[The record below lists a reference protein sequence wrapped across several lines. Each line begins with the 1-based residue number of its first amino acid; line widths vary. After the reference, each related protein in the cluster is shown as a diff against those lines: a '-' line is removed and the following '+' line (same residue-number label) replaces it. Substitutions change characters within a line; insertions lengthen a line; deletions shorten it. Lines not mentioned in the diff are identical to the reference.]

1 MYFLIK
7 NSQELYLCVYIF
19 TYNPDFCN
27 SKVSKLV
34 FIMTLVR
41 ALSLSLVLSV
51 MAIVGQARERRYF
64 IAARDLEWD
73 YAPGVGIYSKTGQSN
88 IIENFIQPK
97 ENRIGSKYK
106 KTGYFQYTGETFTKE
121 IPKPVYLGLL
131 GPVMRGE
138 LHDVIVVHFYNNASR
153 NYSIHPHG
161 VFYHKNH
168 EGALY
173 LDNTTDF
180 YKVDDSVPPG
190 GEVVLEWSITVD
202 NAPTDDDPNCI
213 PWLYHSHV
221 NAVRDVATGLI
232 GPLVTC
238 KKGVLNDQGER
249 TDVTNDFPLL
259 SFNWDENLS
268 WFQEDNIQNYC
279 LNPQLCQ
286 RLNADGDTD
295 FKDSNVKRSF
305 NALTFGT
312 LPGLEVCREDK
323 VVFYVFGFGNEK
335 DVHSLHFHGQNV
347 KFQHVRG
354 DTVYVYSATFVAAET
369 TSTTDGQWLISDMVG
384 DHEKEGAYARYV
396 VNNCKYAPRPTAAQP
411 LTRSYYLAVE
421 EVKWSYTA
429 GESPAS
435 GRQTVDDAY
444 NQSPAG
450 LNANTRNKGSFDYRR
465 YNTKYLSWYR
475 AHSWRWPKWSIN
487 SPGSNGTTYT
497 KAKFVRY
504 TDASFGK
511 RVSEQP
517 RDAHLGIVGPVL
529 GAELGDRLVV
539 VLRNYVPFNVS
550 FLAHGMSYDVK
561 EEAAEGDIT
570 PGGAVG
576 QGHAHTYTFYVPTN
590 LLDGASEPC
599 KVFLYTSGVDPRRA
613 QNTGLVGPLLICRK
627 NQLTIYRLPT
637 KQFFLL
643 FSIVDE
649 TKSFYSNQTN
659 ETVADMK
666 FAINGYTR
674 GTLPG
679 LDLCYDE
686 TVQWHVMSVG
696 TELDVHTVTFDGNGF
711 TEDGQ
716 NRDGRHL
723 VPGETGTLTMRPD
736 TLGKW
741 MVYSQSYLAR
751 QNGMFAFYDVNECL
765 KRFSENVSGPKGAKR
780 EYFIAAEEVFWDY
793 APLQRTIVNAEDLND
808 PNTEGSIFVRHD
820 ANLIGHIYKK
830 VVFTE
835 YQDGTFTAVKPGSD
849 RDILGPVMRAEVGD
863 TVIVTFKNN
872 ASRPYSFYSHGLK
885 KSQRDSGVDYGYSK
899 GVDPGQTR
907 QYILQVPPRAGPGSN
922 DPNCVPWLY
931 YSSVDPVKDTHSGLM
946 GLMVVCRR
954 GTLDTDSRRKDVNAE
969 QCVYMSVMN
978 ENLSHYLEENVMT
991 FAPGRVGT
999 DYRND
1004 ELFQESNRKHA
1015 INGRLYGNNE
1025 GLVFEYGQKI
1035 VLYAMSFGSEI
1046 DLHTLHLHG
1055 HTFVHSSQKHRDDV
1069 IAMFPGMAEAV
1080 EMVTDNPG
1088 TWLIHC
1094 HVLDHIAA
1102 GMETTYTVLPPEWN
1116 RKTEQKLVCFSIQ
1129 SQSNMAQI
1137 MIIAALLLNISPMG
1151 SYALVRQYFIATREL
1166 EWDYAPGG
1174 GVFRTLEQQTFA
1186 DNYIMPRENR
1196 IGNIYKKAG
1205 YFQYT
1210 DDTFKTEI
1218 PKPIYLGLLGPLI
1231 RAELDDVIQIH
1242 FYNNASRNYSIHP
1255 HGVFYLK
1262 NSESAQYLD
1271 NTMGIY
1277 KVDDNVPPGGK
1288 VVLEWSV
1295 TENNAP
1301 TDDDPNCL
1309 PWLYHAH
1316 VNAVQDVASGPIGVL
1331 ITCKKGT
1338 LNNKNERTDVTYDFP
1353 LLVFNWDENL
1363 NWYIDYNIQTYC
1375 LNQQLCQ
1382 QLNADG
1388 DPYFIDSNVKRS
1400 INALAFGTLP
1410 GLEVCVGDDVNF
1422 YVIGFGNEKDVHSL
1436 HFHGQNVKFQ
1446 HVRGDTVF
1454 VYSATFVTA
1463 ETTPTT
1469 EGKWLI
1475 TDMVGDH
1482 EKAGTWA
1489 YYKVTNCEQSTHQPR
1504 LSKTRWYY
1512 LAAEEYQWNYARPQS
1527 DGPYRRKRSSEFDR
1541 YKSEF
1546 LSWYRVRAWSWP
1558 KLSNASAQFN
1568 ANYTKA
1574 KFVRY
1579 TDGTFREEAT
1589 RLSQDDHLGTLGPV
1603 LRAEVGER
1611 IKVTLK
1617 NSIPFNVSFL
1627 PHGVSYTLAEEA
1639 ELEDSDPDV
1648 SVGQGHAH
1656 TYTFYVP
1663 TNLLDG
1669 ASEPCKV
1676 FLYTSGVDPR
1686 RAQNTGLVGPLLIC
1700 RKNHLTSYK

>member
-1 MYFLIK
+1 
-7 NSQELYLCVYIF
+7 
-19 TYNPDFCN
+19 
-27 SKVSKLV
+27 
-34 FIMTLVR
+34 MTLVR

-51 MAIVGQARERRYF
+51 MAIVAHTRERRYF

-73 YAPGVGIYSKTGQSN
+73 YAPGVGVYSKTGQSN

-106 KTGYFQYTGETFTKE
+106 KTGYFQYTDETFTKE
-121 IPKPVYLGLL
+121 IPKPLYLGLL

-168 EGALY
+168 ESALY

-238 KKGVLNDQGER
+238 KKGVLNDHGER
-249 TDVTNDFPLL
+249 NDVTNDFPLL

-268 WFQEDNIQNYC
+268 WFQEDNIQTYC

-305 NALTFGT
+305 NALAFGT

-369 TSTTDGQWLISDMVG
+369 TPTTDGQWLISDMVG

-444 NQSPAG
+444 NHSPAG

-475 AHSWRWPKWSIN
+475 AHSWSLASDGTDVYDDTMCISLPSDGTDVYDDTMCISLASDGTDVYDDTMCISLPSDGTDVYDDTMCISLASDGIDVYDDTMCISLPSDGTDVYDDTMCISLASDGTDVYDDTMCISLPSDGTDVYDDTMCISLPSDGTDVYDDTMCISLASDGTDVWPKWSIN
-487 SPGSNGTTYT
+487 SAGSNGTTYA

-511 RVSEQP
+511 GVSEQP
-517 RDAHLGIVGPVL
+517 RDAHLGNVGPVL
-529 GAELGDRLVV
+529 GAELGDRVV
-539 VLRNYVPFNVS
+539 IVLRNNVPFNVS

-561 EEAAEGDIT
+561 EEAAEGEIT

-576 QGHAHTYTFYVPTN
+576 QGQVHTYTFYVPTN
-590 LLDGASEPC
+590 LLDDASEPC

-659 ETVADMK
+659 DTSSDLK

-723 VPGETGTLTMRPD
+723 VPGETATLTMRPD

-741 MVYSQSYLAR
+741 MVYSQSNLAR

-765 KRFSENVSGPKGAKR
+765 KRYSENVSGPKGAKR

-907 QYILQVPPRAGPGSN
+907 QYILQVPPRAGPGPN

-1035 VLYAMSFGSEI
+1035 VLYAMSFGAEI

-1102 GMETTYTVLPPEWN
+1102 GMETTYTVLPPG
-1116 RKTEQKLVCFSIQ
+1116 RKTD
-1129 SQSNMAQI
+1129 
-1137 MIIAALLLNISPMG
+1137 
-1151 SYALVRQYFIATREL
+1151 SYRQ
-1166 EWDYAPGG
+1166 
-1174 GVFRTLEQQTFA
+1174 
-1186 DNYIMPRENR
+1186 
-1196 IGNIYKKAG
+1196 
-1205 YFQYT
+1205 
-1210 DDTFKTEI
+1210 
-1218 PKPIYLGLLGPLI
+1218 
-1231 RAELDDVIQIH
+1231 
-1242 FYNNASRNYSIHP
+1242 
-1255 HGVFYLK
+1255 
-1262 NSESAQYLD
+1262 
-1271 NTMGIY
+1271 
-1277 KVDDNVPPGGK
+1277 
-1288 VVLEWSV
+1288 
-1295 TENNAP
+1295 
-1301 TDDDPNCL
+1301 
-1309 PWLYHAH
+1309 
-1316 VNAVQDVASGPIGVL
+1316 
-1331 ITCKKGT
+1331 
-1338 LNNKNERTDVTYDFP
+1338 
-1353 LLVFNWDENL
+1353 
-1363 NWYIDYNIQTYC
+1363 
-1375 LNQQLCQ
+1375 
-1382 QLNADG
+1382 
-1388 DPYFIDSNVKRS
+1388 
-1400 INALAFGTLP
+1400 
-1410 GLEVCVGDDVNF
+1410 
-1422 YVIGFGNEKDVHSL
+1422 
-1436 HFHGQNVKFQ
+1436 
-1446 HVRGDTVF
+1446 
-1454 VYSATFVTA
+1454 TA
-1463 ETTPTT
+1463 R
-1469 EGKWLI
+1469 
-1475 TDMVGDH
+1475 H
-1482 EKAGTWA
+1482 
-1489 YYKVTNCEQSTHQPR
+1489 
-1504 LSKTRWYY
+1504 
-1512 LAAEEYQWNYARPQS
+1512 
-1527 DGPYRRKRSSEFDR
+1527 
-1541 YKSEF
+1541 
-1546 LSWYRVRAWSWP
+1546 
-1558 KLSNASAQFN
+1558 
-1568 ANYTKA
+1568 
-1574 KFVRY
+1574 
-1579 TDGTFREEAT
+1579 
-1589 RLSQDDHLGTLGPV
+1589 
-1603 LRAEVGER
+1603 
-1611 IKVTLK
+1611 
-1617 NSIPFNVSFL
+1617 
-1627 PHGVSYTLAEEA
+1627 
-1639 ELEDSDPDV
+1639 
-1648 SVGQGHAH
+1648 
-1656 TYTFYVP
+1656 
-1663 TNLLDG
+1663 
-1669 ASEPCKV
+1669 
-1676 FLYTSGVDPR
+1676 
-1686 RAQNTGLVGPLLIC
+1686 
-1700 RKNHLTSYK
+1700 